1 MFHFKR
7 ITMFNRILI
16 IVSLHVSSIL
26 INQDEKSVP
35 EAELFFL
42 YFIFKVLQ
50 VMCHLVEIYFHSRT
64 VNHRNRYHLNLSV
77 LRV

>member
-35 EAELFFL
+35 EAE
-42 YFIFKVLQ
+42 
-50 VMCHLVEIYFHSRT
+50 R
-64 VNHRNRYHLNLSV
+64 
-77 LRV
+77 

>member
-26 INQDEKSVP
+26 INQDEKSVL

-42 YFIFKVLQ
+42 YFIF
-50 VMCHLVEIYFHSRT
+50 
-64 VNHRNRYHLNLSV
+64 
-77 LRV
+77 